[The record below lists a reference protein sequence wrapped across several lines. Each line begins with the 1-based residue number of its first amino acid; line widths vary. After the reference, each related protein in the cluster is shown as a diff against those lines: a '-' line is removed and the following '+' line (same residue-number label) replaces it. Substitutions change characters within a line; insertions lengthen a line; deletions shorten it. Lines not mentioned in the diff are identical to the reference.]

1 MPMRWMMSAMSL
13 VSLFHESLEPRCRR
27 VPLRR
32 HVIEILPRYLEPLEI
47 EREHVLPALPG
58 VADQPHVPQCVQVP
72 GDRLPGDPAALTQ
85 PGDRE
90 RPLREEPA
98 HQAGPGGVAQGG
110 EHRRGLARRPASA
123 TRHRRR
129 ASSTDRYSRH
139 PSYGTPPPAG
149 RPAAGRIL
157 I

>member
-13 VSLFHESLEPRCRR
+13 VSLFHESLEPPCRR
-27 VPLRR
+27 VPRRR

-90 RPLREEPA
+90 RPLRGEPA
-98 HQAGPGGVAQGG
+98 HQAEPGGVAQGG
-110 EHRRGLARRPASA
+110 EHRRGLARRPAP
-123 TRHRRR
+123 
-129 ASSTDRYSRH
+129 ASSTWAASFFDCPFQPPSFIRNPSARREAGSR
-139 PSYGTPPPAG
+139 SN
-149 RPAAGRIL
+149 
-157 I
+157 